1 MRRLLRGLAAL
12 LLAAAGAAGAQAGSQ
27 AGAPAAPGGAP
38 IELATMAPGEIYWQR
53 FGHNAL
59 LVGGPDGVSY
69 NFGYFDF
76 EQPGFLR
83 RFALGRMLYQALA
96 LPAPLDLGG
105 YREEGRSVV
114 LQSLALDP
122 VQSGRLRAELA
133 EAVRPENRDY
143 LYEYFRANCSTRIRD
158 AIDRAVDGE
167 LRRQT
172 AGRSR
177 GFTYRMHAMRLAEG
191 NAWLALVIDLGLGP
205 DADRRLSFWEE
216 MFIPGMLRQYLALV
230 EMPDGRPLVSAER
243 EWHTGTLP
251 SPPLL
256 PADRRLP
263 HALAGIALAF
273 LVLSGSRRAV
283 AGSARWRRG
292 LAVAGGTWHLLAGL
306 AGLVLLLLWTVTDH
320 VAAHGNENLFLL
332 SPLSL
337 LLAWPWW
344 RQAAAGRRPGLAAR
358 TLAWLVLVSAL
369 LGLAAKALPQV
380 FAQANLHWALL
391 LVPLQVAWFVA
402 WRRLAG
408 LGHSQP
414 GARPLGPAPG

>member
-1 MRRLLRGLAAL
+1 MRRLLCGLAAL
-12 LLAAAGAAGAQAGSQ
+12 LAATAAVAQA
-27 AGAPAAPGGAP
+27 PAVDPGPAPGGSPATT

-76 EQPGFLR
+76 DQPGFLR
-83 RFALGRMLYQALA
+83 RFAMGRMLYQALA
-96 LPAPLDLGG
+96 LPAPLDLDG

-114 LQSLALDP
+114 LQALALDA
-122 VQSGRLRAELA
+122 VQSARLRAELA

-158 AIDRAVDGE
+158 AIDRAVEGE

-177 GFTYRMHAMRLAEG
+177 GFTYRMHAMRLAQG
-191 NAWLALVIDLGLGP
+191 SPWLATVIDLGLGP

-216 MFIPGMLRQYLALV
+216 MFIPGMLRQYLPAVVLA
-230 EMPDGRPLVSAER
+230 DGRPLVAGER
-243 EWHTGTLP
+243 TWYAGTVP
-251 SPPLL
+251 PPPLL

-263 HALAGIALAF
+263 YALAGIALAV
-273 LVLSGSRRAV
+273 LVLSGSRRAA
-283 AGSARWRRG
+283 AGSGRWRRG

-344 RQAAAGRRPGLAAR
+344 RQAAAGRPAGLAAR
-358 TLAWLVLVSAL
+358 ALAWLVLVSAL

-402 WRRLAG
+402 WRRFA
-408 LGHSQP
+408 HAPDQP
-414 GARPLGPAPG
+414 DANGGRAIER

>member
-1 MRRLLRGLAAL
+1 MT
-12 LLAAAGAAGAQAGSQ
+12 
-27 AGAPAAPGGAP
+27 APARATLPAPPPAP
-38 IELATMAPGEIYWQR
+38 AIELATMAPGEIYWQR

-76 EQPGFLR
+76 DQPGFLR

-96 LPAPLDLGG
+96 LPAPLDLRG
-105 YREEGRSVV
+105 YREEDRSVV

-122 VQSGRLRAELA
+122 VQSARLRAELA

-177 GFTYRMHAMRLAEG
+177 GFTYRMHAVRLAEG
-191 NAWLALVIDLGLGP
+191 SPWLATVIDLGLGP

-216 MFIPGMLRQYLALV
+216 MFIPEMLRHYLPDIVL
-230 EMPDGRPLVSAER
+230 PDGRPLVGGERTWFEGGSA
-243 EWHTGTLP
+243 P
-251 SPPLL
+251 PPLL

-263 HALAGIALAF
+263 FATAGVLLAMLILTGGRRAAA
-273 LVLSGSRRAV
+273 GSR
-283 AGSARWRRG
+283 RWRRG
-292 LAVAGGTWHLLAGL
+292 LALGGGIWHLLAGL

-344 RQAAAGRRPGLAAR
+344 RQAAAGRRPGLPAR
-358 TLAWLVLVSAL
+358 ALAWLVLVSAL

-391 LVPLQVAWFVA
+391 LVPVQVAWFVA
-402 WRRLAG
+402 WRRLAD
-408 LGHSQP
+408 
-414 GARPLGPAPG
+414 APVQADASGGRAIER